1 MFAGHHMKFKKSLMF
16 SLRFF
21 VSTPYLVG
29 SVVSAA
35 LVPAAAGD
43 ARQPVEAGGE
53 PLSETLLGFTRQQQ
67 RSAILKQEKIIKGTV
82 S

>member
-1 MFAGHHMKFKKSLMF
+1 
-16 SLRFF
+16 
-21 VSTPYLVG
+21 
-29 SVVSAA
+29 
-35 LVPAAAGD
+35 VPAAAGD

-67 RSAILKQEKIIKGTV
+67 RSAILQQGKMIQGTV

>member
-1 MFAGHHMKFKKSLMF
+1 MGHHTKLKIRKTF
-16 SLRFF
+16 SLCFF

-43 ARQPVEAGGE
+43 ARQPVEAGRE

-67 RSAILKQEKIIKGTV
+67 RSAILRQGKLIKGTV

>member
-1 MFAGHHMKFKKSLMF
+1 MKLKIRK
-16 SLRFF
+16 RFRYTF
-21 VSTPYLVG
+21 RERPYLIG
-29 SVVSAA
+29 SVVPAA

-67 RSAILKQEKIIKGTV
+67 RSAILKQGKLIKGTF